1 MSWWSD
7 LAAFAQRVLTLS
19 RELDQQR
26 ADIKEMQTQ
35 IRDLTAIVRALAQEN
50 RHAKEQADQRHE
62 NLLLEIDNRLLK
74 YEKALPPARASKKA
88 AKKVSKK

>member
-7 LAAFAQRVLTLS
+7 FASLVQRILTLS

-50 RHAKEQADQRHE
+50 KHSKEQAEQRHE

-74 YEKALPPARASKKA
+74 FEKALPPARASKKS
-88 AKKVSKK
+88 AKKGSKK

>member
-7 LAAFAQRVLTLS
+7 FASLVQRILTLS
-19 RELDQQR
+19 RELELNR

-50 RHAKEQADQRHE
+50 RHSKEQADQRHE
-62 NLLLEIDNRLLK
+62 NLLLELENRLLK
-74 YEKALPPARASKKA
+74 HEKSLPPAAKKA
-88 AKKVSKK
+88 AKKRPKR